1 MAPLLDPSIVRYAQ
15 DGDPVAFD
23 MVVRHVR
30 PNIEQQL
37 KRYPL
42 SDEDRRDL
50 LQSVLMRLLS
60 KIESFRGDASFS
72 TWLFRVT
79 ANEALM
85 LMRSNRRHSDR
96 LAVGSDVQDL
106 PALAA
111 DDDPGD
117 GMVSAAKAERYGRI
131 REALNEIP
139 EPYKNVMVAHYLMD
153 LDLRQI
159 AKRFDISESAVRSR
173 LHRARAR
180 LRANLDPANVSQP
193 AE

>member
-23 MVVRHVR
+23 VVVKHVR

-60 KIESFRGDASFS
+60 KIGSFRGDASFS

-85 LMRSNRRHSDR
+85 LMRSNRRHTDR
-96 LAVGSDVQDL
+96 MAEVRDVEGL
-106 PALAA
+106 EAPAP
-111 DDDPGD
+111 DNDPTD
-117 GMVSAAKAERYGRI
+117 GMAERCGRV
-131 REALNEIP
+131 REALNQIP
-139 EPYKNVMVAHYLMD
+139 EPYKNVVVAHYLLD

-173 LHRARAR
+173 LFRARAR
-180 LRANLDPANVSQP
+180 LRANIGSANVSQP